1 MRQMNANTNRHI
13 FGNTFLAAVAAGLL
27 VADSALA
34 QPAPAPAAA
43 PAVASA
49 AAPKEGTKIE
59 QKNPGEMATQICTVL
74 ASRRTPWQLYDSYIS
89 IFQDYA
95 LRQSRVPVATPE
107 AQVQRQRWV
116 AHYQG
121 MASLLQQM
129 QECAKIRDGI
139 KLNRTDLAPHER
151 RDAFREANQQ
161 FDVHF
166 QQFVA
171 MSQRLPGF
179 KMDPKFVNRPAAV
192 PPAVPVGEG
201 DLIR

>member
-1 MRQMNANTNRHI
+1 MRQMNANTNRHV
-13 FGNTFLAAVAAGLL
+13 FGNTFLAAVVAGLL
-27 VADSALA
+27 VASSVLA
-34 QPAPAPAAA
+34 QPATAPAAA
-43 PAVASA
+43 PS
-49 AAPKEGTKIE
+49 AAPKEGKKIE
-59 QKNPGEMATQICTVL
+59 QKNPGEMATQICTLL
-74 ASRRTPWQLYDSYIS
+74 ANRRTPWQLYDSYIS
-89 IFQDYA
+89 IFQEYA
-95 LRQSRVPVATPE
+95 LRQSRVPVATAE

-129 QECAKIRDGI
+129 QECAKVRDGI
-139 KLNRTDLAPHER
+139 KLNRTDVPPHER
-151 RDAFREANQQ
+151 REAFREANQQ

-166 QQFVA
+166 QKFVA

-179 KMDPKFVNRPAAV
+179 KMDPKFVNRPSAT

>member
-1 MRQMNANTNRHI
+1 MNANTNGI
-13 FGNTFLAAVAAGLL
+13 TLGNTCLAAVAATLL
-27 VADSALA
+27 AAGSALA
-34 QPAPAPAAA
+34 QPAAA
-43 PAVASA
+43 PGAAPSA
-49 AAPKEGTKIE
+49 ASRETKKIE
-59 QKNPGEMATQICTVL
+59 QKSPGEMATQICLVL
-74 ASRRTPWQLYDSYIS
+74 ANRRTPWQLYDSYIS
-89 IFQDYA
+89 IFQDFA

-107 AQVQRQRWV
+107 AQAQRQRWV

-121 MASLLQQM
+121 MASLLLQM

-179 KMDPKFVNRPAAV
+179 KIDEKLVNRPPAV